1 MKMENVLK
9 HLVKGMQNQDAKIIE
24 LTKKI
29 ELLTTAQ
36 SESFNPAQF
45 IDIFY
50 ENMTQTK
57 MLSNRVE
64 IIEDKINS
72 IQNALT
78 KLISYVEQ

>member
-1 MKMENVLK
+1 MIKNS
-9 HLVKGMQNQDAKIIE
+9 QAQDNKIVE
-24 LTKKI
+24 LNKKI
-29 ELLTTAQ
+29 ELLTQAQ
-36 SESFNPAQF
+36 SENFNPTQF

-72 IQNALT
+72 IQNSLE
-78 KLISYVEQ
+78 KLINYVEQ

>member
-1 MKMENVLK
+1 M
-9 HLVKGMQNQDAKIIE
+9 
-24 LTKKI
+24 
-29 ELLTTAQ
+29 AQ
-36 SESFNPAQF
+36 AQAESFNPNQF

-64 IIEDKINS
+64 IIEDKINN
-72 IQNALT
+72 IQNCIE